1 MLRRAGIT
9 QLPGIEPSPDQYGE
23 LIPEI
28 NRMMA
33 RFNLDGHKIFTTS
46 IDRYTLAANQQTYLI
61 GPDALADGAALI
73 PVIPG
78 FNAPRPIFIYRANI
92 IIVGSSPEIHLPLKI
107 LTDDEWAAKTIPAL
121 QASWSW
127 ELYNNGDAPNSK
139 LYLYGIPGEANDL
152 ELFTWQSLQH
162 EFTSEDNA
170 VILPQGY
177 EDMIVTQGALR
188 ARALHPYDSKLSV
201 AQIKELRDDAA
212 RALQT
217 VKIMNTESTPYF
229 NEAALLNGTG
239 SGNLRA
245 EFERWGANLP

>member
-9 QLPGIEPSPDQYGE
+9 QLPGIIPSPDQYGE

-33 RFNLDGHKIFTTS
+33 GFSLDGHKIFTTS
-46 IDRYTLAANQQTYLI
+46 IDRYTLTANQQTYLI
-61 GPDALADGAALI
+61 GPDASADGAALN

-78 FNAPRPIFIYRANI
+78 FDAARPIFIYRANI
-92 IIVGSSPEIHLPLKI
+92 VIVGSSPELHLPLGI
-107 LTDDEWAAKTIPAL
+107 LTDGEWAAKTIPAL

-127 ELYNNGDAPNSK
+127 QLYNDGAVPNSK
-139 LYLYGIPGEANDL
+139 LFLYGIPGEANDL

-177 EDMIVTQGALR
+177 EDLIVTQGALR
-188 ARALHPYDSKLSV
+188 VRALYPYDSKLSG
-201 AQIKELRDDAA
+201 AQLQELRTDAT

-217 VKIMNTESTPYF
+217 VKIMNTESTPFY

-239 SGNLRA
+239 SGSLRA
-245 EFERWGANLP
+245 AFERWGANL